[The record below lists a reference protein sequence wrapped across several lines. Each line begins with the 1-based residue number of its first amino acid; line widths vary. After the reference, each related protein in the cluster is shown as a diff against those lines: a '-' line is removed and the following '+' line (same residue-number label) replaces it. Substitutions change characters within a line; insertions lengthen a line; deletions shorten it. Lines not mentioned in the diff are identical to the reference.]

1 MVDTDFRHIS
11 PRCGG
16 LREAFEE
23 LCCQLARRAVPVE
36 VPFTRLR
43 GAGGDGGIEC
53 FADLP
58 DGNRTGWQA
67 KYVFDVESLLRQAK
81 ESLTTALNVH
91 PTLTKYVLC
100 FPFDLTGPTKRRGLS
115 GTEKFDAWR
124 KKQLAAA
131 KDRDLTIEAWPAS
144 KLLELLLQYD
154 ASGGIREFFFN
165 QKILTREWF
174 SEHLKSAKATAGPR
188 YTPELNVETDLWKW
202 FATFGRT
209 PAWLDEYKKKMRAYR
224 KAHERFVSVL
234 HRSSSDSTYPAW
246 PEGLRADSQ
255 ALADDIGNIYGE
267 CDRLATIDG
276 PESYKLCVDKLNDI
290 LHRLSS
296 LESELANDFEVQH
309 GQRADSPG
317 FRQFMAEYM
326 VSFPAANLDAIREV
340 INTLRDLRGWLG
352 SPSCSLAYE
361 RVFLLSG
368 DAGSG
373 KTHGV
378 CDTAD
383 FRLSED
389 HPTCLAFGHQFGG
402 EPEPWTRLL
411 ETLGL
416 PITLG
421 RDGLLDALNAAGEAS
436 GSPFLLCI
444 DAINE
449 TRPLRYW
456 RGRLSALIQ
465 SVRQRSHLRLCITC
479 RTSFM
484 PFCLPEGHDLP
495 IVEHAGFAGM
505 EHMACRTFFEY
516 YELSPPVAP
525 ILQPEL
531 SNPLYLRLLCET
543 LRSRGLRRL
552 PLGWQSLAPTI
563 QAFLEEKER
572 QFASEHETHVGSK
585 IVAGCLMAISRA
597 IADSGGSSLS
607 FSQAEEVML
616 ATRPQARN
624 LPVLEWLI
632 RNDLLIEDVPTASG
646 SFDAENVVRPAFERL
661 GDFLVAKELL
671 ERCETTGLEVASKE
685 GGALHALL
693 RDSEAVERNGAV
705 LTALSILIP
714 EQHPGLELP
723 DMVDDESIRRSLVE
737 ITIRSFSSRN
747 PETFTDSSEYLIRE
761 ALRWEALSFDA
772 MDAVLSS
779 SWQPSALDGIWLD
792 KLLKQKSLAVRDAY
806 WCGYLHDRFER
817 SGTVRRF
824 IEAAFEL
831 PLDQLE
837 PSVAER
843 WVTVLLWFT
852 AAADRRVKDEATR
865 AATAILTAQP
875 KVMHSVSAR
884 LLESDDDEVRERV
897 LLSCYG
903 ALIVSRDGDQC
914 RELATTLQTVF
925 RRDPERFDNALIRDH
940 IRCISELAKKISPLS
955 NDIDSELT
963 MDQVGSSWPLD
974 IPPGEKVEAW
984 GQLLNFEP
992 NEFMSDFFKYA
1003 MNCLRSWEHAIS
1015 RVDMAGWMLERIATV
1030 LGYENSGCENYDT
1043 YMLSKHGG
1051 GRSKPT
1057 WAERIGKKYQWIAM
1071 YQLASRLHDHVERRR
1086 DNWRT
1091 QLLRTPLILL
1101 EERKLDPTLPY
1112 KTVGGEGDGG
1122 ADSWWIKSA
1131 ADLDSDGTLSH
1142 EEWVASQDG
1151 VPKLE
1156 ELLSVSNRDGQRWRL
1171 LVSYPSWG
1179 GRDEEADWDTPY
1191 RHVWT
1196 YVHSYL
1202 VQQQE
1207 FATAYK
1213 RLRKRN
1219 FFGRWMPEGTS
1230 FSYGFASEYP
1240 WAPPFNTEP
1249 EEWFGIGEHA
1259 RDLSA
1264 TFMPCWNDLA
1274 EEWEYDASIPQNF
1287 YLTVPARILFSPGDL
1302 WWDGTDG
1309 YRLVGGRTVFR
1320 DPSVTESGP
1329 RALLADT
1336 DKLQER
1342 LDKLGLR
1349 LIWTLLGE
1357 KLILGSRGDDP
1368 APRRTFSQIAHLSED
1383 GSVKTGEQVFFED
1396 EDKDVGPAND

>member
-1 MVDTDFRHIS
+1 M
-11 PRCGG
+11 
-16 LREAFEE
+16 A
-23 LCCQLARRAVPVE
+23 
-36 VPFTRLR
+36 
-43 GAGGDGGIEC
+43 
-53 FADLP
+53 
-58 DGNRTGWQA
+58 N
-67 KYVFDVESLLRQAK
+67 
-81 ESLTTALNVH
+81 TTA
-91 PTLTKYVLC
+91 
-100 FPFDLTGPTKRRGLS
+100 
-115 GTEKFDAWR
+115 
-124 KKQLAAA
+124 
-131 KDRDLTIEAWPAS
+131 WP
-144 KLLELLLQYD
+144 
-154 ASGGIREFFFN
+154 
-165 QKILTREWF
+165 
-174 SEHLKSAKATAGPR
+174 
-188 YTPELNVETDLWKW
+188 
-202 FATFGRT
+202 
-209 PAWLDEYKKKMRAYR
+209 
-224 KAHERFVSVL
+224 
-234 HRSSSDSTYPAW
+234 
-246 PEGLRADSQ
+246 
-255 ALADDIGNIYGE
+255 
-267 CDRLATIDG
+267 RLMIT
-276 PESYKLCVDKLNDI
+276 ESYKLCVDKLNDI

-296 LESELANDFEVQH
+296 LESELENDLRVQH
-309 GQRADSPG
+309 GQRVDSPG

-326 VSFPAANLDAIREV
+326 ASFPTANIDAIREV
-340 INTLRDLRGWLG
+340 INTLRDLYEWLG

-361 RVFLLSG
+361 QVFLLSG

-383 FRLSED
+383 FRLRDD
-389 HPTCLAFGHQFGG
+389 HPTCLSFGHDFGG

-416 PITLG
+416 PTTLG
-421 RDGLLDALNAAGEAS
+421 RNGLLDTLNAAGEAS
-436 GSPFLLCI
+436 GSPLLLCI

-456 RGRLSALIQ
+456 RGRLSAFIQ
-465 SVRQRSHLRLCITC
+465 PVRQRSHLRLCITC

-505 EHMACRTFFEY
+505 EHTACRTFFEY

-552 PLGWQSLAPTI
+552 PLGWQSLTPTI

-572 QFASEHETHVGSK
+572 QFASEHETHVGSR
-585 IVAGCLMAISRA
+585 IVGGCLMAISRA

-607 FSQAEEVML
+607 FSQAGEAIL
-616 ATRPQARN
+616 AARPQARH

-632 RNDLLIEDVPTASG
+632 RNDLLIEDVPTARG
-646 SFDAENVVRPAFERL
+646 SFDAEHVVRPAFERL
-661 GDFLVAKELL
+661 GDFLVAQELL
-671 ERCETTGLEVASKE
+671 ERCGTTSLEVESQE

-693 RDSEAVERNGAV
+693 RDYEAVGRNSAV
-705 LTALSILIP
+705 LAALSILIP
-714 EQHPGLELP
+714 EQRHGLELP
-723 DMVDDESIRRSLVE
+723 NMVDDESIRGLLVE

-761 ALRWEALSFDA
+761 ALRWEALSYDA
-772 MDAVLSS
+772 MDALLSS
-779 SWQPSALDGIWLD
+779 SWHPSALDGTWLD
-792 KLLKQKSLAVRDAY
+792 EFLKQIPLAVRDAY
-806 WCGYLHDRFER
+806 WCSYLHDRFER
-817 SGTVRRF
+817 SGTVRRL

-831 PLDQLE
+831 PLGQLD

-865 AATAILTAQP
+865 AAIALLTAQP
-875 KVMHSVSAR
+875 KVTRSVSAR

-925 RRDPERFDNALIRDH
+925 RRAPEGFDNALIRDH
-940 IRCISELAKKISPLS
+940 IRCISELAKKTSPLS
-955 NDIDSELT
+955 DDIDSELT
-963 MDQVGSSWPLD
+963 MNHVGSSWPLGT
-974 IPPGEKVEAW
+974 PPDEKIETWGE
-984 GQLLNFEP
+984 LLHFEP
-992 NEFMSDFFKYA
+992 SGLASDFFAYS
-1003 MNCLRSWEHAIS
+1003 MECLRSWEHAIS
-1015 RVDMAGWMLERIATV
+1015 RVDMAKWMLKRIATV

-1043 YMLSKHGG
+1043 YMLGKHGG
-1051 GRSKPT
+1051 GRAKPT

-1086 DNWRT
+1086 DNW
-1091 QLLRTPLILL
+1091 QPQPLRTPLILL

-1112 KTVGGEGDGG
+1112 KPVGGEGGG
-1122 ADSWWIKSA
+1122 SADSWWIKSA
-1131 ADLDSDGTLSH
+1131 ADLDSNGTLSH

-1156 ELLSVSNRDGQRWRL
+1156 ELLSVSSRDEQRWRL

-1179 GRDEEADWDTPY
+1179 RRNEDTDWNTPY
-1191 RHVWT
+1191 RQVWT
-1196 YVHSYL
+1196 HVRGYL

-1219 FFGRWMPEGTS
+1219 FFGRWMPEGAS
-1230 FSYGFASEYP
+1230 WLHGFAGEYP
-1240 WAPPFNTEP
+1240 WATPFNTEP
-1249 EEWFGIGEHA
+1249 DEWFSTGGHKYS
-1259 RDLSA
+1259 LPA
-1264 TFMPCWNDLA
+1264 TFLPCWNELA
-1274 EEWEYDASIPQNF
+1274 VEWEYDPTMSQSF
-1287 YLTVPARILFSPGDL
+1287 HMVVPARIFFSPGDL
-1302 WWDGTDG
+1302 WWDGRDG
-1309 YRLVGGRTVFR
+1309 YRLVGGKTIFR

-1329 RALLADT
+1329 GSLLADT

-1357 KLILGSRGDDP
+1357 KWILGSRGDDP
-1368 APRRTFSQIAHLSED
+1368 VPRRTFSQIAYLDEE
-1383 GSVKTGEQVFFED
+1383 GSLKAEEQVFFED
-1396 EDKDVGPAND
+1396 YSQDAGPTDD

>member
-1 MVDTDFRHIS
+1 MNGYEDFIVDTDFRQIS

-16 LREAFEE
+16 RREAFEE
-23 LCCQLARRAVPVE
+23 LCCQLARRTVPVE
-36 VPFTRLR
+36 GPFTRLR

-58 DGNRTGWQA
+58 DGNRIGWQA
-67 KYVFDVESLLRQAK
+67 KYVFDVESLMRQAE

-91 PTLTKYVLC
+91 PTLTKYILC

-124 KKQLAAA
+124 EKQLAEA

-165 QKILTREWF
+165 QKILTSEWF
-174 SEHLKSAKATAGPR
+174 SEHLESAKATAGPR
-188 YTPELNVETDLWKW
+188 YTPELNVKTDLWKW
-202 FATFGRT
+202 FAAFGRA
-209 PAWLDEYKKKMRAYR
+209 PAWLDEYKKKMRVYQ

-234 HRSSSDSTYPAW
+234 HKSNSDSLSPTW
-246 PEGLRADSQ
+246 PEELRADSQ
-255 ALADDIGNIYGE
+255 TLADDIGTLYGE
-267 CDRLATIDG
+267 CDRLATIDD
-276 PESYKLCVDKLNDI
+276 PESYKLCFDKLNDI

-296 LESELANDFEVQH
+296 LESKLANDLRVQH
-309 GQRADSPG
+309 GQGADSPG
-317 FRQFMAEYM
+317 FRQFSAEYM
-326 VSFPAANLDAIREV
+326 VSFPAANLDTIREV
-340 INTLRDLRGWLG
+340 IGTLRDLHGWLG

-361 RVFLLSG
+361 RIFLLSG
-368 DAGSG
+368 GAGSG

-383 FRLSED
+383 FRLSEN

-495 IVEHAGFAGM
+495 IAEHAGFAGM
-505 EHMACRTFFEY
+505 EHLACRMFFEY

-572 QFASEHETHVGSK
+572 QFASEHETHIGSK

-616 ATRPQARN
+616 AARPQARN

-632 RNDLLIEDVPTASG
+632 RNDLLIEDVPAGSG
-646 SFDAENVVRPAFERL
+646 SFDAESVVRPAFERL

-671 ERCETTGLEVASKE
+671 ERCETTSLEVASKE

-693 RDSEAVERNGAV
+693 RDCEAVERNGAV
-705 LTALSILIP
+705 LIALSILIP

-723 DMVDDESIRRSLVE
+723 NMVDDESLRKSLME
-737 ITIRSFSSRN
+737 ITIRAFSSRN
-747 PETFTDSSEYLIRE
+747 PETFTNASEELIRE
-761 ALRWEALSFDA
+761 ALGWEALSFDA

-792 KLLKQKSLAVRDAY
+792 ELLKQKSLAVRDAY
-806 WCGYLHDRFER
+806 WCGYLHDRFEC

-875 KVMHSVSAR
+875 QITHSVSAR

-903 ALIVSRDGDQC
+903 ALIVSRDSEQC
-914 RELATTLQTVF
+914 KQLAIALQIAF
-925 RRDPERFDNALIRDH
+925 RRNPEHFDNALIRDH
-940 IRCISELAKKISPLS
+940 IRCISELAEKISPLS
-955 NDIDSELT
+955 DGIDSELT
-963 MDQVGSSWPLD
+963 MGHVGSSWPLD
-974 IPPGEKVEAW
+974 MPSDEKIETWGE
-984 GQLLNFEP
+984 LLRFEP

-1003 MNCLRSWEHAIS
+1003 MNCLRPWEDTIS
-1015 RVDMAGWMLERIATV
+1015 RVDMAKWMLGRIATV
-1030 LGYENSGCENYDT
+1030 LGYENSGCENYDA
-1043 YMLSKHGG
+1043 YIISKYGG
-1051 GRSKPT
+1051 GRAKPT
-1057 WAERIGKKYQWIAM
+1057 WTDRIGKKYQWIAM
-1071 YQLASRLHDHVERRR
+1071 FQLASRLQDHVERKR
-1086 DNWRT
+1086 DNWQPRP
-1091 QLLRTPLILL
+1091 LRTPLILL

-1112 KTVGGEGDGG
+1112 ETVGRERYSS

-1131 ADLDSDGTLSH
+1131 AYLDSNSILSH

-1151 VPKLE
+1151 VPTLE
-1156 ELLSVSNRDGQRWRL
+1156 DLLSVSHRDEQRWRI
-1171 LVSYPSWG
+1171 LVSSPSWG
-1179 GRDEEADWDTPY
+1179 RRDEEADWGTPY
-1191 RHVWT
+1191 RHVRT
-1196 YVHSYL
+1196 HVQSYL
-1202 VQQQE
+1202 VKQQE
-1207 FATAYK
+1207 FAIAHEC
-1213 RLRKRN
+1213 LRKRN
-1219 FFGRWMPEGTS
+1219 FFGGWMPEGAS
-1230 FSYGFASEYP
+1230 WLYGFAGEYP
-1240 WAPPFNTEP
+1240 WATPFNTEP
-1249 EEWFGIGEHA
+1249 DEWFSTGGGKYSLPA
-1259 RDLSA
+1259 SFL
-1264 TFMPCWNDLA
+1264 PCWNELVV
-1274 EEWEYDASIPQNF
+1274 EWEYDPTIPQNF
-1287 YLTVPARILFSPGDL
+1287 NMTIPARIFFSLGDL
-1302 WWDGTDG
+1302 WWDGRDG
-1309 YRLVGGRTVFR
+1309 YRLVGGKTIFR

-1329 RALLADT
+1329 SSLLADMNE
-1336 DKLQER
+1336 LQER
-1342 LDKLGLR
+1342 LDKLGFR

-1357 KLILGSRGDDP
+1357 KLIPGDRRSRVDNP
-1368 APRRTFSQIAHLSED
+1368 AL
-1383 GSVKTGEQVFFED
+1383 
-1396 EDKDVGPAND
+1396 